1 MNTDFII
8 RNETESDFH
17 ATEELVRNSFWNV
30 YKPGCSEHFVLHEL
44 RKSKNFV
51 PELDFVM
58 EKDSKLIGQIVFVK
72 AKIFCDDGTEL
83 SVITFGPL
91 GIAPDFKRKGYGKKL
106 LDYAVEK
113 ARELGCGA
121 LFIEG
126 NIEFY
131 EKSGFVE
138 AKSKNIFYNDEPR
151 QNDVPYFLCKE
162 LITDFLKGKTGTY
175 RTPNEYF
182 VSDEQVEEFDKT
194 FEPKEKLKL
203 PGQLF

>member
-17 ATEELVRNSFWNV
+17 ATEDLVRNSFWNV
-30 YKPGCSEHFVLHEL
+30 YKPGCSE
-44 RKSKNFV
+44 
-51 PELDFVM
+51 
-58 EKDSKLIGQIVFVK
+58 QIVFVK

-83 SVITFGPL
+83 SVMTFGPL

-131 EKSGFVE
+131 GKSGFVE
-138 AKSKNIFYNDEPR
+138 SKSKNIFYNDEPR
-151 QNDVPYFLCKE
+151 QNEIPYFLCKE
-162 LITDFLKGKTGTY
+162 LIPDFLKGKTGTY
-175 RTPNEYF
+175 RTPSEYF

>member
-1 MNTDFII
+1 MNTDFTI

-17 ATEELVRNSFWNV
+17 STEDLVRNSFWNV

-83 SVITFGPL
+83 SVMTFGPL

-106 LDYAVEK
+106 LDYAIEK

-126 NIEFY
+126 NI
-131 EKSGFVE
+131 
-138 AKSKNIFYNDEPR
+138 
-151 QNDVPYFLCKE
+151 
-162 LITDFLKGKTGTY
+162 
-175 RTPNEYF
+175 
-182 VSDEQVEEFDKT
+182 
-194 FEPKEKLKL
+194 
-203 PGQLF
+203 